1 MTARSAIFYLR
12 NNFCGF
18 VDFRFCYFNSQD
30 FNLSPVLLPF
40 LPKGE
45 NNRRYS
51 TMKEFQKG
59 ILDSD
64 KVITA
69 ENVQRMGEVIA
80 LCAIK
85 TVIVRGGKDLHY
97 LYKGLLRDVNRSEND
112 VSRYSD
118 GYEIAQEAM
127 LFLCQHMGKR
137 LDDVYV
143 TKTGRKI
150 TIKQAC
156 FSVADRYLAKNFV
169 APMLNTTSLNEQ
181 IMTEPEIIDDEQKND
196 YTAYD
201 GLISKMHLTAVEYE
215 TLSILMAGFTML
227 QIGKILNVNRT
238 TIWRRQ
244 NSIRK
249 KYMRATNSHQ
259 K

>member
-1 MTARSAIFYLR
+1 
-12 NNFCGF
+12 
-18 VDFRFCYFNSQD
+18 
-30 FNLSPVLLPF
+30 
-40 LPKGE
+40 
-45 NNRRYS
+45 
-51 TMKEFQKG
+51 MKEFQKG
-59 ILDSD
+59 ILDND
-64 KVITA
+64 KVISA

-85 TVIVRGGKDLHY
+85 TVIVRGGKDLHN
-97 LYKGLLRDVNRSEND
+97 LYKGLLHDVNRSEND
-112 VSRYSD
+112 MSRYSD

-127 LFLCQHMGKR
+127 LFLCQYRGKR
-137 LDDVYV
+137 LDDVYI

-156 FSVADRYLAKNFV
+156 FSVADRYLAKNYV

-181 IMTEPEIIDDEQKND
+181 IATDPETILDDEQKND
-196 YTAYD
+196 YAAFD
-201 GLISKMHLTAVEYE
+201 GLISKMHLTAVEHE

-249 KYMRATNSHQ
+249 KYMQVTGML
-259 K
+259 

>member
-1 MTARSAIFYLR
+1 
-12 NNFCGF
+12 
-18 VDFRFCYFNSQD
+18 
-30 FNLSPVLLPF
+30 
-40 LPKGE
+40 
-45 NNRRYS
+45 
-51 TMKEFQKG
+51 MKEVNKG
-59 ILDSD
+59 ILDND
-64 KVITA
+64 IVISA
-69 ENVQRMGEVIA
+69 ENIQKMGEVIA

-85 TVIVRGGKDLHY
+85 TVIVRGGKDLHN
-97 LYKGLLRDVNRSEND
+97 LYKGLLRDINRSND
-112 VSRYSD
+112 DMSRYSD

-127 LFLCQHMGKR
+127 LFLCQHMGKK

-143 TKTGRKI
+143 TKTGKKI

-169 APMLNTTSLNEQ
+169 SPMLNTTSLNEQ
-181 IMTEPEIIDDEQKND
+181 IATEPETILDDEQKNN
-196 YTAYD
+196 YTAFD

-227 QIGKILNVNRT
+227 QIGKMLNVNRT

-249 KYMRATNSHQ
+249 KYLRETNNI
-259 K
+259 

>member
-1 MTARSAIFYLR
+1 
-12 NNFCGF
+12 
-18 VDFRFCYFNSQD
+18 
-30 FNLSPVLLPF
+30 
-40 LPKGE
+40 
-45 NNRRYS
+45 
-51 TMKEFQKG
+51 MKEVNKG
-59 ILDSD
+59 ILNNDM
-64 KVITA
+64 VISA
-69 ENVQRMGEVIA
+69 ENVQCMGEVIA

-85 TVIVRGGKDLHY
+85 TVIVRGGKDLHN
-97 LYKGLLRDVNRSEND
+97 LYKGLLRDIKRSD
-112 VSRYSD
+112 GDMSRYSD

-137 LDDVYV
+137 LDDVYY

-169 APMLNTTSLNEQ
+169 SHMLNTTSLNEQ
-181 IMTEPEIIDDEQKND
+181 IATEHETILDNEQKND
-196 YTAYD
+196 YTAFD
-201 GLISKMHLTAVEYE
+201 GLMSKMKLTAVEYE

-249 KYMRATNSHQ
+249 KYLLATSF
-259 K
+259 

>member
-1 MTARSAIFYLR
+1 
-12 NNFCGF
+12 
-18 VDFRFCYFNSQD
+18 
-30 FNLSPVLLPF
+30 
-40 LPKGE
+40 
-45 NNRRYS
+45 
-51 TMKEFQKG
+51 MKEFQKG
-59 ILDSD
+59 VLDND
-64 KVITA
+64 RVISA
-69 ENVQRMGEVIA
+69 ENIQRMGEVIA

-85 TVIVRGGKDLHY
+85 TVIVRGGKDLHNS
-97 LYKGLLRDVNRSEND
+97 YKGLLRDINRAED
-112 VSRYSD
+112 DMSRYSD
-118 GYEIAQEAM
+118 GYEIAQEVM
-127 LFLCQHMGKR
+127 LFLCQHTGKR

-238 TIWRRQ
+238 TIWRRKMSLQ
-244 NSIRK
+244 K
-249 KYMRATNSHQ
+249 KYALATNSL
-259 K
+259 